1 MVVDERF
8 QLLVFE
14 WETFGVL
21 SWLLMGGDHVHEVV
35 THGSLTVFIICTVE
49 ILDNRKIVET
59 KCQRSNCTM
68 RTRFPLTCF
77 SLYSV
82 HVSAQK

>member
-21 SWLLMGGDHVHEVV
+21 GWLLMGDDHVHEVV
-35 THGSLTVFIICTVE
+35 THGSLTVLILLFVLVE
-49 ILDNRKIVET
+49 ILDNRLLKENVNGQIV
-59 KCQRSNCTM
+59 Q
-68 RTRFPLTCF
+68 
-77 SLYSV
+77 
-82 HVSAQK
+82 

>member
-21 SWLLMGGDHVHEVV
+21 GWLLMGGDHVHEVV
-35 THGSLTVFIICTVE
+35 THGSLTVLILLFVLVE
-49 ILDNRKIVET
+49 ILDNRLLKENVNGQIV
-59 KCQRSNCTM
+59 Q
-68 RTRFPLTCF
+68 
-77 SLYSV
+77 
-82 HVSAQK
+82 